1 MSEIDLDKSLKQILN
16 ELNYSSYELE
26 LHDLETF
33 NSYDSSSFIQIVR
46 NFGDSHLV
54 SITPSEIDMAFNTL
68 LRDTKLYNSNYNIYI
83 IFVNYLIETII
94 YLMKSKLTNKEYYR
108 SEYGRFMIEREKYR
122 NDKNTVNISKYNN
135 AVINGMITRR

>member
-16 ELNYSSYELE
+16 ELNYSRYELE

-46 NFGDSHLV
+46 NFGESHLV

-108 SEYGRFMIEREKYR
+108 SEYGQFMIEREKYR
-122 NDKNTVNISKYNN
+122 NKKNTENISKYNN